1 MKIKNFFTV
10 SSLVGL
16 ASFAGIYMPNVY
28 ADYTGV
34 CSNYVPTSNEVVV
47 CSGSGG
53 TGVQAPKDNTSVNGV
68 SVTVQSGVRLNL
80 SGSTIALGSLSTV
93 SNSGTLDTNSFYYG
107 YGISSGANGRSGGGG
122 NSITNE
128 SLGLITTRGSDA
140 TGIYIRLD
148 TSAISNTLTNN
159 GSIQTIGKD
168 AFGIYTN
175 SSINGSNRGDTITN
189 NGTITTSATGSHG
202 IYSRSTQASQSISNT
217 GVVTTQDT
225 GASPI
230 AFLNTGNTVTLS
242 NSGDL
247 LAKGMADVIYGQGAV
262 SLTNSG
268 IICVGQIAGG
278 ACTALATA
286 SGNGIKL
293 IASGTNSNRSTII
306 NQTAGSIVTTAS
318 GYNAINSSLTTGVDI
333 YNYGSIS
340 SPGTAV
346 SLSGGSNTLTLYGG
360 SSMTGGISMNA
371 AGTTE
376 TLTFSGYTNSNFSN
390 VISGVNILKS
400 LSGSNVT
407 MTAAGPIDF
416 GAGTIE
422 VDNTSFLQVSSIIAD
437 RTSPAALATSINKTG
452 SGTLTLTGVNTYS
465 GGTQITGGTLSIDN
479 NSAMG
484 SGALTMSDATTL
496 QALAGLSLNNAVT
509 LSGGTANIDTN
520 GQTAG
525 MSGVISGIGIL
536 SKIGSGSLNL
546 TGANTYAGGT
556 QLTAGTIGVGNNT
569 ALGMGSLTMS
579 DSTTLQA
586 LSGVTL
592 ANGVTING
600 TSTFDTNGQA
610 LGMSGVI
617 GGSGSLTKISQ
628 GTLIL
633 NAANTYIGNTLIQ
646 DGTLILNGS
655 ITSNTTLFIGATL
668 QGGGT
673 IFGSLTSSGNIA
685 PSVTGT
691 PTNLTIAGNYSSQ
704 GGTFTSNLYPG
715 ANQAQADTL
724 TIAGA
729 GNFASG
735 QTQVV
740 FNNINNLGQVTA
752 GDGILVVQT
761 TGDAQTA
768 ANAFSYPGR
777 LAQGSY
783 EYRLVRGGS
792 TSADNWYVRADN
804 SGAVNFVSPAV
815 ADSVE
820 VALQSGES
828 ITPQPSERYEV
839 ANYPALKSL
848 GRMYS
853 MSIVDNLD
861 LRRGDLLQLTR
872 GGTEPGRGIAW
883 GRMIATGNQLRS
895 NNRSDG
901 PGLDGKAYAAQLG
914 ADLYRKY
921 SSEGALTVA
930 GPFMTFGQTS
940 GKTFNSNGDVFTG
953 NTLMQGYSF
962 GLNATH
968 FAVSEIYVDGVL
980 QGTRFVGARANSIMG
995 TSINTTGWGLA
1006 ASVETGWKLNVSQRF
1021 SVTPQAQV
1029 WLVSNKF
1036 SDTGDTFSRI
1046 GMPTDTSTV
1055 GRVGVKLSY
1064 DTSDGKGPD
1073 TSAWLRV
1080 SGLSTMS
1087 GRNMQTVFQNT
1098 QGQFGQGYRGQ
1109 SPNSWMTV
1117 DAGLNV
1123 KTGKNSQIYLNIGY
1137 DTSLSNRYQ
1146 GVYGRAGMQFAF

>member
-1 MKIKNFFTV
+1 MKLKILLLTGLMTLGVIFFDSFGTRAFAQ
-10 SSLVGL
+10 SVG
-16 ASFAGIYMPNVY
+16 GC
-28 ADYTGV
+28 T
-34 CSNYVPTSNEVVV
+34 NYVPVAGETVN
-47 CSGSGG
+47 CTTGG
-53 TGVQAPKDNTSVNGV
+53 TPSTSGVQIPEKNTTDNNISVNI
-68 SVTVQSGVRLNL
+68 QSGVRLDI
-80 SGSTIALGSLSTV
+80 SGSTIGLGSGSTVVNAGTLSTR
-93 SNSGTLDTNSFYYG
+93 SFQFG
-107 YGISSGANGRSGGGG
+107 YGISSGANGRSQAGGNTITNQASGVISTGGGG
-122 NSITNE
+122 
-128 SLGLITTRGSDA
+128 A
-140 TGIYIRLD
+140 TGIYIWLG
-148 TSAISNTLTNN
+148 SGALANTITND
-159 GSIQTIGKD
+159 GSIQT
-168 AFGIYTN
+168 T
-175 SSINGSNRGDTITN
+175 GSNAYGIRLRSDSGNTAAGDTITN
-189 NGTITTSATGSHG
+189 TGTIITSGTGSSAIG
-202 IYSRSTQASQSISNT
+202 ISHPGNL
-217 GVVTTQDT
+217 VT
-225 GASPI
+225 
-230 AFLNTGNTVTLS
+230 
-242 NSGDL
+242 
-247 LAKGMADVIYGQGAV
+247 
-262 SLTNSG
+262 LTNSG
-268 IICVGQIAGG
+268 DVVAKGVADAIYAQGALRFTNSGKVCVGQVAGD

-286 SGNGIKL
+286 TGNGIQL
-293 IASGTNSNRSTII
+293 IASPTNSNRSTIT
-306 NQTAGSIVTTAS
+306 NQATGSIVTTAS

-346 SLSGGSNTLTLYGG
+346 LLSAGSNTLTMFGG
-360 SSMTGGISMNA
+360 SSISGGISMNA
-371 AGTTE
+371 AGTAE

-390 VISGVNILKS
+390 AISGANVLKS

-407 MTAAGPIDF
+407 MTTSGPIDF
-416 GAGTIE
+416 GTGTIE
-422 VDNTSFLQVSSIIAD
+422 VDNTSFLQINSTISD
-437 RTSPAALATSINKTG
+437 RTSPAALTTSINKTG
-452 SGTLTLTGVNTYS
+452 N
-465 GGTQITGGTLSIDN
+465 
-479 NSAMG
+479 
-484 SGALTMSDATTL
+484 GA
-496 QALAGLSLNNAVT
+496 
-509 LSGGTANIDTN
+509 
-520 GQTAG
+520 
-525 MSGVISGIGIL
+525 
-536 SKIGSGSLNL
+536 LNL
-546 TGANTYAGGT
+546 TGANTYTGGM

-569 ALGMGSLTMS
+569 ALGTGSLTMS

-586 LSGVTL
+586 LSGVML

-600 TSTFDTNGQA
+600 TSTFDTNGQT

-617 GGSGSLTKISQ
+617 GGSGSLSKISQ

-633 NAANTYIGNTLIQ
+633 NAANTFTGNTLIQ
-646 DGTLILNGS
+646 AGTLILNGS
-655 ITSNTTLFIGATL
+655 ITSNTTLSSGATL

-704 GGTFTSNLYPG
+704 GGAFTSNLYPG
-715 ANQAQADTL
+715 ATQAQADTL

-729 GNFASG
+729 GNLASG

-761 TGDAQTA
+761 TGGAQTA
-768 ANAFSYPGR
+768 VNAFSYPGR

-804 SGAVNFVSPAV
+804 SAAVDFVSPAV
-815 ADSVE
+815 ADSIE

-828 ITPQPSERYEV
+828 ITPQPTERYEV

-872 GGTEPGRGIAW
+872 GGSEAGRGIVW
-883 GRMIATGNQLRS
+883 GRMIATGYQLRS
-895 NNRSDG
+895 NNRNDG

-921 SSEGALTVA
+921 SSEGSLTVA
-930 GPFMTFGQTS
+930 GPFATFGQTS
-940 GKTFNSNGDVFTG
+940 GKTFNSNGDVSTG

-962 GLNATH
+962 GWNATH
-968 FAVSEIYVDGVL
+968 FAATGIYVDGVL

-1006 ASVETGWKLNVSQRF
+1006 ASVETGWRLNISQRF

-1029 WLVSNKF
+1029 WLISNKF
-1036 SDTGDTFSRI
+1036 SDTGDAFSRI

-1098 QGQFGQGYRGQ
+1098 QGQFGQGYNGQ